1 MNIKYKYLFSML
13 ICGLALVS
21 CNNDITL
28 IGDSV
33 TALSNECI
41 KRSLPVAP
49 NIVGSN
55 IEFAYAMAIP
65 KELGT
70 LKSAQVTA
78 SIAGAEGT
86 YFNPN
91 SYNTNNAGIDVPVLV
106 AAESTTSGAT
116 TSTTFTVDTCAAT
129 LRYYYIIPEEARGKE
144 VSFTFSVKASNG
156 QTAEY
161 KMGPYKISKMDM
173 TLNQVL
179 TSGNKCYISFRT
191 DNEALHIYSAAD
203 IQANSSLAS
212 QIDLVYSYNASADL
226 THGFFA
232 ANSPEVY
239 RPNVVFP
246 NGFSNNTKIL
256 KVYGLRDRQLAN
268 LNYSQH
274 VDDLDLET
282 MDYTNAES
290 FAVKMV
296 AEAGLWIETGD
307 GKYRAYV
314 FINKIAANTVT
325 ISAKRYAL

>member
-33 TALSNECI
+33 TELSNECI

-91 SYNTNNAGIDVPVLV
+91 SYSTNNAGIDVPILV

-116 TSTTFTVDTCAAT
+116 TSTTFTIDTCAAT
-129 LRYYYIIPEEARGKE
+129 LRYFYIIPEEARGKE

-179 TSGNKCYISFRT
+179 TSGDKCYISFRT
-191 DNEALHIYSAAD
+191 DKEAFHVYSAAD

-232 ANSPEVY
+232 ANSPEAY
-239 RPNVVFP
+239 RPNVVLP

-256 KVYGLRDRQLAN
+256 KIYGLRDRQLAN